1 MGELPNLRIVA
12 PLAATPVNAAAP
24 AAVNAALAALTAALA
39 ALAVPASLTTIA
51 AVTAAVAAVA
61 ATVAALLD
69 HLLGDHLLRRG
80 LSKRH
85 WLEPQLLR

>member
-24 AAVNAALAALTAALA
+24 AAVNATLA

-69 HLLGDHLLRRG
+69 HLLGDHLLRRVV
-80 LSKRH
+80 SRRS